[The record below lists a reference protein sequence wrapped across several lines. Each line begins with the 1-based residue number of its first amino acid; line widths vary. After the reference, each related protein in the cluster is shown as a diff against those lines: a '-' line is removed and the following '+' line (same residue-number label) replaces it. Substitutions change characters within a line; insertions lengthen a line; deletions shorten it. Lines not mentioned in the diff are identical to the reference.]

1 MCVRRAAE
9 TASMCSVSC
18 ASSVDGHR
26 AWRLELPI
34 CRAHTKPVA
43 KSVSNSNP
51 WGARQPAMIRKPT
64 ASARPATLAPAH
76 RTAGTRRQ
84 LNEDRQ
90 HADHALGGSGVW
102 TSPRRVTSCTVTSRR
117 CSRHQSCERSKDE
130 TIAFSGRFELVHPFS
145 PCRAFENRAG
155 CRKPLRR
162 AYSPAELNTRRRHNF
177 TEAGRERAGLF
188 LRGDRDRRHGQAGAL
203 AQ

>member
-9 TASMCSVSC
+9 TALMCSVSC

-34 CRAHTKPVA
+34 CSAHTKPVA

-64 ASARPATLAPAH
+64 ASARPATLAPAAAH
-76 RTAGTRRQ
+76 RTAGTRPR

-117 CSRHQSCERSKDE
+117 CSRTNLAGGAKIKLLRLRADLSSYTRSVPVARSR
-130 TIAFSGRFELVHPFS
+130 TGPVVVSRCCARTH
-145 PCRAFENRAG
+145 
-155 CRKPLRR
+155 RR
-162 AYSPAELNTRRRHNF
+162 N
-177 TEAGRERAGLF
+177 
-188 LRGDRDRRHGQAGAL
+188 
-203 AQ
+203 